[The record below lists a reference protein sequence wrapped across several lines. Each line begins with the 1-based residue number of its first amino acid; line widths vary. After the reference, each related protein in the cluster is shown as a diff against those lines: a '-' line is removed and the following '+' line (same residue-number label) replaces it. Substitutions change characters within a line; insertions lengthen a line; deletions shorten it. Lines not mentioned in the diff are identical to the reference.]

1 MNRRFRFLQKL
12 AFCLTWAGLVCG
24 LILPML
30 LGALGISSALCLSGP
45 YGRLQVGNGWLLTLI
60 VTGLALLFWGAV
72 LLLRCYRAACDADA
86 EPAQDEP

>member
-30 LGALGISSALCLSGP
+30 LGALGISPALCLSGP

-60 VTGLALLFWGAV
+60 VTGLALLFWGA
-72 LLLRCYRAACDADA
+72 ACDADA
-86 EPAQDEP
+86 EPTQDEP

>member
-1 MNRRFRFLQKL
+1 MNRRVRFLQKL
-12 AFCLTWAGLVCG
+12 AFCLTWTGLVCG

-30 LGALGISSALCLSGP
+30 LGALGISPALCLSGP

-86 EPAQDEP
+86 EPTQDEP